1 MKRFLLSTAAFCC
14 ALFTQAQVA
23 NYSVGDV
30 VSDFT
35 VTDTDGV
42 THNLYSYTAQGK
54 YVLLDF
60 FFDTCPTCQGTTPI
74 FNQLHETYGCNQG
87 DIIILSVNNGTDSDA
102 EVIAFEEAF
111 GGNFAHAPAIS
122 AEGGGGN
129 VELDFDV
136 VAFPTFVL
144 IGTDNSLLEG
154 DIWPISDMSSFEATF
169 PQGMINPAA
178 CIVSVEDVEVRNSE
192 LNGVFP
198 NPTSGA
204 LNLNLDL
211 TNASE
216 GSIKVINLI
225 GEEVAVLEQGLF
237 DSGRNIRS
245 YDVSQL
251 NAGIYL
257 VTVEA
262 GSFIATKRLIV
273 Q

>member
-1 MKRFLLSTAAFCC
+1 MKRFLLFFAVVGC
-14 ALFTQAQVA
+14 ALSTQAQVA
-23 NYSVGDV
+23 NYSVGDI

-35 VTDTDGV
+35 ITDTDGV

-60 FFDTCPTCQGTTPI
+60 FFDTCPPCQGTTPI

-87 DIIILSVNNGTDSDA
+87 DIVMLSVNNGTDSDA
-102 EVIAFEEAF
+102 EVIAFEEEY
-111 GGNFAHAPAIS
+111 GGNYAHAPAIS
-122 AEGGGGN
+122 AEGGGGD
-129 VELDFDV
+129 VELDFDI

-144 IGTDNSLLEG
+144 IGTDNSMLEG
-154 DIWPISDMSSFEATF
+154 DIWPINDISSFEATF
-169 PQGMINPAA
+169 PQGMINPLA
-178 CIVSVEDVEVRNSE
+178 CVVSVDDVNVRNNQLS
-192 LNGVFP
+192 GVFP

-237 DSGRNIRS
+237 DAGRNVRS
-245 YDVSQL
+245 FDVSEL

-262 GSFIATKRLIV
+262 GAFTATKRLIV